1 VCLEGE
7 SGTARGVI
15 YDENV
20 FSVGGEG
27 PLITNSAH
35 ISLNST

>member
-1 VCLEGE
+1 MCLEGE
-7 SGTARGVI
+7 RGTAPGVI
-15 YDENV
+15 YDENY

-27 PLITNSAH
+27 PLISNSAQ